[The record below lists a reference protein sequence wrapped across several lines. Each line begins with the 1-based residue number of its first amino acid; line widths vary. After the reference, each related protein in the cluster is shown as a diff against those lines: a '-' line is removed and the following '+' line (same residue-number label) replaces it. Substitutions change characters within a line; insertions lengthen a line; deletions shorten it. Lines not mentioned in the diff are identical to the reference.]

1 MMLSSSYGNH
11 KMASAQPPYRKDAL
25 DHYFADDGEKS
36 EALSSLHV
44 TPPLI
49 HGVHFI
55 YNRKLSDSL

>member
-1 MMLSSSYGNH
+1 
-11 KMASAQPPYRKDAL
+11 MASAQPPYRKDAL